1 MSNGQDR
8 DNPQEIPAS
17 KRDVG
22 KTITDVG
29 DVASKLGQAVETLF
43 GPAQPAPYVPSH
55 VSTGPPQ
62 VAQPPGG
69 FSTTGGGG
77 GRLPPMPQPGGSP
90 GGPPPSIMQT
100 GVDFQT
106 GAGRRGAVVGGAIGN
121 IAGALHTMAEDKK
134 KSNIQHAQ
142 FLYDLVKTSYE
153 SGDERTAN
161 LILGDDKN
169 RGTIEKYLTGKL
181 PRLSTATMAT
191 EGDPTPKGPQP
202 AKPGSKQ
209 PPMGEINQPGGPAL
223 PRAGQQQQMTAAI
236 QNMIMEGLKNKDPR
250 IMSQVLGE
258 QSTLSK
264 EDYSRSVRAKFGIEL
279 SSAQVQAMDAK
290 AQLALAEAKTDIL
303 KTVLGQ
309 GAMTDRALAVAQVH
323 AGATVTAAA
332 GHDRARL
339 ESMKMYSDALK
350 KIRGSAPDKME
361 QVMYKSLGD
370 VYSKLA
376 SNALS
381 ASGKLAKDNPKIAKQ
396 YEDEAKEY
404 LQKAEGMKSQYEAG
418 KLFDDLMNSP
428 DTGGGES
435 EEEDDSE
442 AEKPDTSDN

>member
-8 DNPQEIPAS
+8 DNPQEIPAK

-22 KTITDVG
+22 QTITDVG

-62 VAQPPGG
+62 MASPPGG
-69 FSTTGGGG
+69 FSTSGGGG
-77 GRLPPMPQPGGSP
+77 GRLPPAPQPGGSP
-90 GGPPPSIMQT
+90 GGPPPSIMNT
-100 GVDFQT
+100 GVEFRTD
-106 GAGRRGAVVGGAIGN
+106 AGRRGAVVGGAIGN
-121 IAGALHTMAEDKK
+121 IAGALHTMSEDKK

-181 PRLSTATMAT
+181 PRLSTTPNIASPD
-191 EGDPTPKGPQP
+191 DPTPKGPQP
-202 AKPGSKQ
+202 TKPGSKQ

-279 SSAQVQAMDAK
+279 SPAQVQAMDAK

-309 GAMTDRALAVAQVH
+309 GAMTDRAVAVAKIH
-323 AGATVTAAA
+323 AGASVEAGA

-350 KIRGSAPDKME
+350 TIRGSAPDKME

-376 SNALS
+376 SNALT
-381 ASGKLAKDNPKIAKQ
+381 ASGKLAKDNPKLAKQ
-396 YEDEAKEY
+396 YEDEAKEM
-404 LQKAEGMKSQYEAG
+404 LGKAEGMKSQYEAG
-418 KLFDDLMNSP
+418 KLFDDIMNAP
-428 DTGGGES
+428 DTGGGEES
-435 EEEDDSE
+435 DDE
-442 AEKPDTSDN
+442 PEKPDPSDN